1 MATEPEADAEADA
14 EAGAEA
20 EPETEPGAES
30 QPEPGSTATGRE
42 LTMSRAMVEA
52 VAAEM
57 RADEEVFVMGEDVAD
72 YGGIFDSTE
81 GLLEEFG
88 HDRIMDVPISETG
101 FIGAGVGAAQ
111 AGMRP
116 IVELMFADFFGVAMD
131 QIYNG
136 MAKNTYMSG
145 GAVSVPM
152 VLTTAVGGTYNDAA
166 QHSQTLYGT
175 FAHLPGMKVVVPS
188 TAYDAKGLMHTAVR
202 DDDPVVY
209 MFHKRLMGLGWMPA
223 PPGPKTA
230 VPEEEYTV
238 PFGEADVKRE
248 GGDATVVTLGLHV
261 HRALAAAEDLA
272 EEGIDAEVID
282 LRTLVP
288 LDEETVLES
297 VGKTG
302 RLVVVDEDYRSFG
315 VTGELIALAAESN
328 LDALDA
334 VERVAMP
341 DVPVPYARP
350 LEEEV
355 NPDSEAVAAAVR
367 SVVE

>member
-1 MATEPEADAEADA
+1 MAAN
-14 EAGAEA
+14 AGE
-20 EPETEPGAES
+20 
-30 QPEPGSTATGRE
+30 RE
-42 LTMSRAMVEA
+42 LTMSRAMVDA
-52 VAAEM
+52 IAHEM
-57 RADEEVFVMGEDVAD
+57 RENDEVFYMGEDVAD
-72 YGGIFDSTE
+72 YGGIFDSTQ

-88 HDRIMDVPISETG
+88 RDRIMDVPISETA

-111 AGMRP
+111 EGMRP
-116 IVELMFADFFGVAMD
+116 IVELMFTDFFGVAMD
-131 QIYNG
+131 QIYNN

-145 GAVSVPM
+145 GSVNVPM

-188 TAYDAKGLMHTAVR
+188 TAYDAKGLMHNAIR

-223 PPGPKTA
+223 PEGPKTA
-230 VPEEEYTV
+230 VPEEDYVV

-248 GGDATVVTLGLHV
+248 GADVTVVTLGLHV
-261 HRALAAAEDLA
+261 HRALEAAESLA
-272 EEGIDAEVID
+272 DDGIDVEVVD

-288 LDEETVLES
+288 LDEETVLDS
-297 VGKTG
+297 VRKTG

-315 VTGELIALAAESN
+315 VTGEITARVAES
-328 LDALDA
+328 ALDDLTA

-341 DVPVPYARP
+341 DVPIPYARP
-350 LEEEV
+350 LEQEV
-355 NPDSEAVAAAVR
+355 NPGAEDIGEAVRNVY
-367 SVVE
+367 E

>member
-1 MATEPEADAEADA
+1 MS
-14 EAGAEA
+14 
-20 EPETEPGAES
+20 ES
-30 QPEPGSTATGRE
+30 ESGSERE
-42 LTMSRAMVEA
+42 LTMSRAMVDA
-52 VAAEM
+52 IAHEM
-57 RADEEVFVMGEDVAD
+57 RENEEVFYMGEDVAD
-72 YGGIFDSTE
+72 YGGIFDSTQ

-101 FIGAGVGAAQ
+101 FIGAGVGAAME
-111 AGMRP
+111 GMRP

-131 QIYNG
+131 QIYNN

-145 GAVSVPM
+145 GSVAVPM

-188 TAYDAKGLMHTAVR
+188 TAYDAKGLMHNAIR

-209 MFHKRLMGLGWMPA
+209 MFHKRLMGLAWMPA
-223 PPGPKTA
+223 PAGPKTA
-230 VPEEEYTV
+230 VPDEDYV
-238 PFGEADVKRE
+238 IPFGEADVKRE
-248 GGDATVVTLGLHV
+248 GADVTVVTLGLHV
-261 HRALAAAEDLA
+261 HRALDAAETLA
-272 EEGIDAEVID
+272 DEGVDVEVVD

-297 VGKTG
+297 VRKTG

-315 VTGELIALAAESN
+315 VTGEITALAAEH
-328 LDALDA
+328 ALDDLAA

-341 DVPVPYARP
+341 DVPIPYARP
-350 LEEEV
+350 LEQEV
-355 NPDSEAVAAAVR
+355 NPDADAIVEAVRTVA
-367 SVVE
+367 E

>member
-1 MATEPEADAEADA
+1 MADSE
-14 EAGAEA
+14 
-20 EPETEPGAES
+20 
-30 QPEPGSTATGRE
+30 RE
-42 LTMSRAMVEA
+42 LTMSRAMVDA
-52 VAAEM
+52 IAHEM
-57 RADEEVFVMGEDVAD
+57 RENEEVFYMGEDVAD
-72 YGGIFDSTE
+72 YGGIFDSTQ

-88 HDRIMDVPISETG
+88 RDRIMDVPISETG
-101 FIGAGVGAAQ
+101 FIGAGVGAAME
-111 AGMRP
+111 GMRP

-131 QIYNG
+131 QIYNN

-145 GAVSVPM
+145 GSVEVPM

-188 TAYDAKGLMHTAVR
+188 TAYDAKGLMHNAVR

-209 MFHKRLMGLGWMPA
+209 MFHKRLMGLAWMPA
-223 PPGPKTA
+223 PAGPKTA
-230 VPEEEYTV
+230 VPDEDYV
-238 PFGEADVKRE
+238 IPFGEADVKRE
-248 GGDATVVTLGLHV
+248 GADVTVVTLGLHV
-261 HRALAAAEDLA
+261 HRALDAAETLA
-272 EEGIDAEVID
+272 DEGVDVEVVD

-297 VGKTG
+297 VRKTG

-315 VTGELIALAAESN
+315 VTGEITALAAEN
-328 LDALDA
+328 ALDDLAA

-341 DVPVPYARP
+341 DVPIPYARP

-355 NPDSEAVAAAVR
+355 NPDADAIVDAVRAVA
-367 SVVE
+367 E